1 MALAGEAK
9 WITMMM
15 MILWMDFLC
24 LENRREGKVATND
37 NLDGMTV
44 NGRTVFRQIG
54 WKWAWAKTTTTTTTR
69 TKHGVAINRYK
80 IY

>member
-1 MALAGEAK
+1 
-9 WITMMM
+9 
-15 MILWMDFLC
+15 MDNDDDDDDDSVDGFSSAW
-24 LENRREGKVATND
+24 RIEGKVATND

-54 WKWAWAKTTTTTTTR
+54 WKWAWAKTTTTTRT
-69 TKHGVAINRYK
+69 TKHRVAINRYK